1 MPIPTFET
9 PPKFP
14 LPSGMRPSNPEGNG
28 LYPHLGGSQSASE
41 AQATPL
47 GMGIGETILSCPRQE
62 RASTLV
68 KALASMHRY
77 VEGGQAPWC
86 VATSSGVL
94 VAVHMLRAGG
104 RLKIVDTPGPAP
116 LREAE

>member
-1 MPIPTFET
+1 MATEQRKRGRLVAKT
-9 PPKFP
+9 
-14 LPSGMRPSNPEGNG
+14 NAAYNA
-28 LYPHLGGSQSASE
+28 GGE
-41 AQATPL
+41 
-47 GMGIGETILSCPRQE
+47 E